1 VTSTKTP
8 SAAPKT
14 AFEVRQAEI
23 NAANG
28 NNTISALATAQAK
41 VYDVNMKITGVA
53 PNDGQVAQFIAK
65 LDRSTMFQDVNL
77 VFTDE
82 FKESE
87 RDVKLRKFQI
97 EMTLNPAAKIE
108 PGTVPVRDTG
118 TAAVQMESGK

>member
-1 VTSTKTP
+1 
-8 SAAPKT
+8 
-14 AFEVRQAEI
+14 
-23 NAANG
+23 
-28 NNTISALATAQAK
+28 
-41 VYDVNMKITGVA
+41 
-53 PNDGQVAQFIAK
+53 
-65 LDRSTMFQDVNL
+65 MFQDVNL

-108 PGTVPVRDTG
+108 AGTTPVRDTG